1 MRTFPERYLLFP
13 ALCLAAGIAAA
24 GYFVGQTLYNSE
36 AALTTAEVTGLA
48 ERRVLAD
55 RAIWRIQYTVTGS
68 DADEIADLYA
78 RSEQQKAEIIAVL
91 EASGLT
97 RDEIYTGVVDY
108 HRIEYRDDAQRLV
121 DARRVLSG
129 AVEVETPRVQQIAP
143 ARARLND
150 LIARG
155 FDLANNPPSYL
166 FTGLNDIKPEMV
178 REATTNARLAAGEF
192 ARNAGVSVGRIR
204 SARQGNFV
212 IRDAGSDYDNTARI
226 EKDIR
231 VVTTITFYLDG

>member
-1 MRTFPERYLLFP
+1 MRTSAERGLV
-13 ALCLAAGIAAA
+13 AAAICLAIGVAAA
-24 GYFVGQTLYNSE
+24 GYFIGQTLYNSRT
-36 AALTTAEVTGLA
+36 AVNTAEVKGLA

-68 DADEIADLYA
+68 DADAMADLYA
-78 RSEQQKAEIIAVL
+78 RSEQQRTEVVAVL
-91 EASGLT
+91 EDSGLT
-97 RDEIYTGVVDY
+97 ADEIRTGVVDY

-129 AVEVETPRVQQIAP
+129 IVEVETARVQLVAP
-143 ARARLND
+143 ARARLNE

-166 FTGLNDIKPEMV
+166 FTGLNEIKPEMV

-192 ARNAGVSVGRIR
+192 ARNAGIGVGSIR

-212 IRDAGSDYDNTARI
+212 IRDAGSDFGNTSKI
-226 EKDIR
+226 EKDVR